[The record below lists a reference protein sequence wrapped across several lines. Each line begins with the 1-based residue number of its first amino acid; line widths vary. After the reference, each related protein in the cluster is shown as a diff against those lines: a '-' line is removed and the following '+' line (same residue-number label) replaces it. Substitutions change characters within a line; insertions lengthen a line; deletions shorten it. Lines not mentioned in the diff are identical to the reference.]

1 MPALSVLVI
10 SDVVCPWCLIGTER
24 LHQALAQRPAV
35 EADVEMAPF
44 LLDAAVPAG
53 GQDLRERLRKKY
65 GADPEAMFGR
75 VEAAARASGI
85 PLDFR
90 KVTRWSDTIGAH
102 VLIERARDKGTQVA
116 LARDLFHAYFL
127 EGRDLSD
134 PDVLAR
140 VASAHGFETDEALAL
155 VADGKERDAVKTA
168 AREASQQGVSG
179 VPFFVFGGKY
189 ALSGAQ
195 PVDVFLQAI
204 DKAVADLTT

>member
-65 GADPEAMFGR
+65 GADPEAMLGR

>member
-102 VLIERARDKGTQVA
+102 VLIERARDKCTQVA

>member
-35 EADVEMAPF
+35 ESDVEMAPF

>member
-24 LHQALAQRPAV
+24 LHQALAQRPGV

-65 GADPEAMFGR
+65 GGDPEAMFGR
-75 VEAAARASGI
+75 VEQAARASGI

-102 VLIERARDKGTQVA
+102 VLIERAKEKGTQVA
-116 LARDLFHAYFL
+116 LARDLFRAYFL
-127 EGRDLSD
+127 EGLDLSD

-140 VASAHGFETDEALAL
+140 VAAAHGFETDEALAL

-168 AREASQQGVSG
+168 AREAAQQGVSG